1 MPDEPDDE
9 PFVLRS
15 PPPKRRRGRRR
26 DEARMT
32 RDQMREWA
40 AKACGP
46 QNDWT
51 PYRTFRTN
59 ALREH
64 ISLRD
69 LSRILD
75 EVCEQSGFD
84 LFRVRADDT

>member
-15 PPPKRRRGRRR
+15 PVSERRRGARR
-26 DEARMT
+26 DKARMT

-40 AKACGP
+40 AKACGS
-46 QNDWT
+46 QNEWT
-51 PYRTFRTN
+51 PYRSIRTI
-59 ALREH
+59 ALQEH

-69 LSRILD
+69 LGRILD
-75 EVCEQSGFD
+75 EVGEQAGFD
-84 LFRVRADDT
+84 LFRVRADDA